1 MHTKQPCSYK
11 NALCLALVITSLFAT
26 FVFASEQNVY
36 FGTGTKKGDGIY
48 HSLFNSNTGELS
60 IPNKVADLTAP
71 SFLAK
76 HPSLAILYAVANI
89 NQSPVVAAY
98 TIEPNGALSL
108 INYQAINNKNGT
120 HISVHPSG
128 KFLLTAQY
136 SGGSVAVFP
145 LNTEGAVLPR
155 SQLFEHQGG
164 SKVVANKQ
172 DSAHPHWVGFSPDSR
187 FAFVPDL
194 GLDTIKIY
202 RVTDDETQLVAYSQ
216 ANTIAGGGPR
226 HMRFSTNGQFIYLL
240 NEFTLSISTFEYNKE
255 SGLATLSHVTS
266 ALDEQTKSQEAFNS
280 ASEILVHKSG
290 KFVYSANRGHD
301 SVSVFSSKQNTGQLE
316 LREVEHVRGSF
327 PRNINLDHTGK
338 WLFAAGQHSNTVS
351 VFSVDQQTGL
361 LQYQTG
367 NTVNLPEP
375 TCVLFVQ

>member
-1 MHTKQPCSYK
+1 MFSSF
-11 NALCLALVITSLFAT
+11 AFAT
-26 FVFASEQNVY
+26 EQNVY
-36 FGTGTKKGDGIY
+36 FGTGTKKGNGIY
-48 HSLFNSNTGELS
+48 HSVFNSDSGELS
-60 IPNKVADLTAP
+60 TPIKVADIKAP

-76 HPSLAILYAVANI
+76 HPSLPILYAVANI
-89 NQSPVVAAY
+89 NKVSVVAAY
-98 TIEPNGALSL
+98 AIEQNGSLSK
-108 INYQAINNKNGT
+108 INSQPINDRNGT

-128 KFLLTAQY
+128 KFLLSAQY

-145 LNTEGAVLPR
+145 LDKKGVVQPR

-164 SKVVANKQ
+164 SKVVAKKQ
-172 DSAHPHWVGFSPDSR
+172 DSAHPHWVGFSPDSK

-202 RVTDDETQLVAYSQ
+202 RVSDDETQLVAHSQ

-226 HMRFSTNGQFIYLL
+226 HMRFSTNGKHIYLL
-240 NEFTLSISTFEYNKE
+240 NEFTLSISTFEYNKIE
-255 SGLATLSHVTS
+255 GLATLSHVTA
-266 ALDEQTKSQEAFNS
+266 ALDEQAKSQEAFNS
-280 ASEILVHKSG
+280 ASEILVHPSG

-301 SVSVFSSKQNTGQLE
+301 SVSVFSSNKTTGQLM
-316 LREVEHVRGSF
+316 LKEVEHVRGSF
-327 PRNINLDHTGK
+327 PRNINLDQTGK
-338 WLFAAGQHSNTVS
+338 WLFAAGQHSNTLS
-351 VFSVDQQTGL
+351 VFAIDQQTGL